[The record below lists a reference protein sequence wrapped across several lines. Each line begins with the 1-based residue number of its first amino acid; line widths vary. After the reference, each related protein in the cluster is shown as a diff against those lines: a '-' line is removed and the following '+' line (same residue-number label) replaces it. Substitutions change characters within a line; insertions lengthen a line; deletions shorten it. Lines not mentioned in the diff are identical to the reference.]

1 MQALIAVLAI
11 VAGILL
17 GFWIR
22 TVSTKRELG
31 LLDQRNR
38 ESLDALGALQKQLTQ
53 AHAESAARAGFESL
67 ARERAATVTQV
78 NAEVAGLRSELE
90 SKSTHASSLSARISQ
105 LEADLNNERQ

>member
-38 ESLDALGALQKQLTQ
+38 ESLDALAALQKQLIQ

-67 ARERAATVTQV
+67 AAERDKTINRLTSERDELRTQLQTGADAARMQ
-78 NAEVAGLRSELE
+78 A
-90 SKSTHASSLSARISQ
+90 ARNSQ
-105 LEADLNNERQ
+105 LEAD

>member
-1 MQALIAVLAI
+1 MQALIAVVAI

-22 TVSTKRELG
+22 TVSTKRELA

-38 ESLDALGALQKQLTQ
+38 ESLDAVAALQRHLTQ

-67 ARERAATVTQV
+67 AAERDKTINRLTI
-78 NAEVAGLRSELE
+78 ERDGLRAELQTG
-90 SKSTHASSLSARISQ
+90 SDAARTQAARIS
-105 LEADLNNERQ
+105 